1 MSTNTTRWNLVVP
14 KQLDSDLRKLLA
26 NEGRSKKGALSQFV
40 TEAVNKRIF
49 DAALNEARERNR
61 NVPYEEIETT
71 IEESLAWARAKKKK
85 R

>member
-26 NEGRSKKGALSQFV
+26 SEGRSKKGELSKFV
-40 TEAVNKRIF
+40 AEAVSKYIF
-49 DAALNEARERNR
+49 DATLKIVRERNK
-61 NVPYEEIETT
+61 NVPYEEIEAAV
-71 IEESLAWARAKKKK
+71 EESLAWARAKKKK